1 MYQFTRERQ
10 IGWGDLD
17 SAGIVYYPR
26 YYEWID
32 ATNHLMFD
40 AIGLN
45 MKMLWQTRQLQFGL
59 VETRCHYLQPGR
71 YLDQIQVF
79 TEIEELG
86 RKTVTLKSRI
96 IRTADS
102 VVLVEG
108 MEKRICIDAT
118 NPERMKAKDI
128 PGDILTILQETK
140 GG

>member
-1 MYQFTRERQ
+1 MFQFVQERQ

-32 ATNHLMFD
+32 GTNHLMFD
-40 AIGLN
+40 SLGLN
-45 MKMLWQTRQLQFGL
+45 MKRLWQTRQLQFGL

-71 YLDQIQVF
+71 YLDKIRIV

-86 RKTVTLKSRI
+86 KKTVTLKSRI
-96 IRTADS
+96 IRTEDG

-108 MEKRICIDAT
+108 MEKRICIDSS
-118 NPERMKAKDI
+118 NPDRMKAKDI
-128 PGDILTILQETK
+128 PDDILTILRQKK